1 MKKSYLAEGYRF
13 AVAIS
18 IVMFHFLKTGP
29 SKNNMRMGVEFFFIL
44 SGFLLMAHLE
54 KHPDESIPHL
64 MMGKLRNLYPGM
76 FVLFCMADIAVV
88 LLEKKKTLF
97 VVAYQHLS
105 QLMLVTNAFNGK
117 AKWLSGT
124 YQLWYVLSLLW
135 ATLILAWLIKM
146 HRKSYESALGILI
159 ALGCYTICIRCS
171 GNLNNTFDW
180 TIGDYKIYLPLSL
193 LRALAGM
200 ICGTMTYLVYKKLS
214 LYTYTNF
221 AKVGGTA
228 ISIFCF
234 SAGLWLTTQS
244 SKKPINSYGWC
255 TLIVVA
261 LYAVA
266 VTFAFAFAKDFP
278 SNKAGQKA
286 LALSGSFS
294 MPIYMTH
301 VLTLYIMKKV
311 MDVSER
317 NAKCLLFLLVVTA
330 VLSFIYEVCVHLLR
344 KGWGSV
350 AAWMKSV
357 CIVSANE

>member
-1 MKKSYLAEGYRF
+1 
-13 AVAIS
+13 
-18 IVMFHFLKTGP
+18 
-29 SKNNMRMGVEFFFIL
+29 
-44 SGFLLMAHLE
+44 MAHLE

-135 ATLILAWLIKM
+135 ATFILAWLIKM

-171 GNLNNTFDW
+171 GNLNNTYDW

-255 TLIVVA
+255 TL
-261 LYAVA
+261 
-266 VTFAFAFAKDFP
+266 
-278 SNKAGQKA
+278 S
-286 LALSGSFS
+286 
-294 MPIYMTH
+294 
-301 VLTLYIMKKV
+301 
-311 MDVSER
+311 
-317 NAKCLLFLLVVTA
+317 LLH
-330 VLSFIYEVCVHLLR
+330 CMR
-344 KGWGSV
+344 
-350 AAWMKSV
+350 
-357 CIVSANE
+357 

>member
-13 AVAIS
+13 VAAIS
-18 IVMFHFLKTGP
+18 IMVYHFLKVW
-29 SKNNMRMGVEFFFIL
+29 SNKNNMRMGVEFFFIL

-64 MMGKLRNLYPGM
+64 MMGKLKNLYPGM

-88 LLEKKKTLF
+88 LLEKNKNFF

-105 QLMLVTNAFNGK
+105 QLMLVTNAFDGK

-124 YQLWYVLSLLW
+124 GQLWFILSMLW

-146 HRKSYESALGILI
+146 HKKSYESALGVLI
-159 ALGCYTICIRCS
+159 ALGSYTVLIRIS
-171 GNLNNTFDW
+171 GNLNQNYYW
-180 TIGDYKIYLPLSL
+180 EIGEYKIYLPMML
-193 LRALAGM
+193 LRALASM
-200 ICGTMTYLVYKKLS
+200 ICGTMAYLVYKKLS
-214 LYTYTNF
+214 RYTYTNF
-221 AKVGGTA
+221 AKVGGTT
-228 ISIFCF
+228 ISILCF
-234 SAGLWLTTQS
+234 FTGLWLTTQS
-244 SKKPINSYGWC
+244 NKKAINSYGWR

-266 VTFAFAFAKDFP
+266 ITFAFGFAKDFP

-286 LALSGSFS
+286 LALAGSFS

-301 VLTLYIMKKV
+301 QMTLYIMKKV

-330 VLSFIYEVCVHLLR
+330 VLSFIYEVCVRLLR